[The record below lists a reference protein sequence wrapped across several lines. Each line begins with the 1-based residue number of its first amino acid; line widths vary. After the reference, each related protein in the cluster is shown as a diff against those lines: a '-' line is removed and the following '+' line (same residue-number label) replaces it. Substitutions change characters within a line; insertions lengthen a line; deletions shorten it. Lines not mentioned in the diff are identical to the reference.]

1 MSAALDWFRRK
12 FAFTEEKPAPA
23 KRSVDYAA
31 AISSRLTAGMASYSL
46 SANQEI
52 YRSLRALRAR
62 SRELARDNAHA
73 KKFLQ
78 MVESNVIGPDGII
91 LQNKAGDFDAAG
103 RFVLDTIANNQIERA
118 WRDWGRRGTCEVTGR
133 MSWPAVQRL
142 YVRTMARD
150 GEVLLRRITDRNRN
164 RYGYALQFIDV
175 DRLDERYNDDLPN
188 GNIIRM
194 SIELNREGRP
204 VAYHVRNRHP
214 GDYLTG
220 TDQGYGE
227 RERIP
232 ADQII
237 HDFLQDRP
245 EQIRGVP
252 WMHAAMLR
260 LSHLGAFDEA
270 AIIAAR
276 IGAAK
281 MGFFTAEDGDVA
293 GLSDGEDELG
303 NLMTEVDPGIFGV
316 LPRGYD
322 FKSFDPK
329 YPEANYDGFTKACLR
344 GIASGFGVSYNSL
357 ASDLEGVSYSSIRQ
371 GVLDERDAWKTIQ
384 AVVVDGLMQPT
395 FSDWLSVALLRG
407 AIGNLPAAKLSKFKA
422 DTWQPRRWQWVDP
435 ANDIEA
441 ATAAVALGVKSR
453 RQIAAEQG
461 DDLDDILL
469 EQEQEKTRME
479 ELGLIAPQAAAPS
492 IGDGAPGDGEAKP
505 VKDAQSDVQSQA
517 LNGAQLSSL
526 QAIVQSVAEG
536 TLPKE
541 SAIQLVMIA
550 IPTITNDQAGK
561 LINPAASFKPKKAEG
576 DAAA

>member
-1 MSAALDWFRRK
+1 MSATLDWLRRT
-12 FAFTEEKPAPA
+12 FSVPDVKPAH

-31 AISSRLTAGMASYSL
+31 AMNSRLTAGMASYSL

-91 LQNKAGDFDAAG
+91 LQNKAGDFQSDG
-103 RFVLDTIANNQIERA
+103 TLKLDQIANNQIERA
-118 WRDWGRRGTCEVTGR
+118 WRDWSKRGVCEITGK
-133 MSWPAVQRL
+133 MSLAAVQRL
-142 YVRTMARD
+142 YARTMARD
-150 GEVLLRRITDRNRN
+150 GEVLLRIIRDKRNK
-164 RYGYALQFIDV
+164 YGMTVQFIDV
-175 DRLDERYNDDLPN
+175 DRLDERYNDTLEN
-188 GNIIRM
+188 GRTIRM
-194 SIELNREGRP
+194 GVELDADGKAI
-204 VAYHVRNRHP
+204 AYHILNQHP
-214 GDYLTG
+214 GDWMAR
-220 TDQGYGE
+220 TDIQAQ
-227 RERIP
+227 RVRIP
-232 ADQII
+232 ADEII
-237 HDFLQDRP
+237 HDFVCERP

-281 MGFFTAEDGDVA
+281 MGFFTAEDGDISNM
-293 GLSDGEDELG
+293 SDDEDAAG
-303 NLMTEVDPGIFGV
+303 NLMTEVDPGMFGV
-316 LPRGYD
+316 LPKGYG
-322 FKSFDPK
+322 FQAFDPK

-384 AVVVDGLMQPT
+384 SSVVDGLMT
-395 FSDWLSVALLRG
+395 RLFSAWLEIALLRG
-407 AIGNLPAAKLSKFKA
+407 AVGNLPASKLSKFRA

-435 ANDIEA
+435 SNDINA
-441 ATAAVALGVKSR
+441 AKEQVALGVKSR

-469 EQEQEKTRME
+469 EQQQEVERME
-479 ELGLIAPQAAAPS
+479 ALGLTPSTDVGEVQA
-492 IGDGAPGDGEAKP
+492 
-505 VKDAQSDVQSQA
+505 QA
-517 LNGAQLSSL
+517 LSGSQMTSL
-526 QAIVQSVAEG
+526 QGVVQSVADG
-536 TLPKE
+536 LLPYE
-541 SAIQLVMIA
+541 TAVQLVMLA
-550 IPTITNDQAGK
+550 IPTIDKETAVA
-561 LINPAASFKPKKAEG
+561 LVSPAKNFKPAPKEKPAKVAEN
-576 DAAA
+576 ATPQPE

>member
-12 FAFTEEKPAPA
+12 FAVTDETPA

-31 AISSRLTAGMASYSL
+31 AMNSRLTAGMASYSL

-91 LQNKAGDFDAAG
+91 LQNKAGDFDPAG
-103 RFVLDTIANNQIERA
+103 RFVLDQVANNQIERA
-118 WRDWGRRGTCEVTGR
+118 WREWGRRGTCEVTAR

-150 GEVLLRRITDRNRN
+150 GEVLMRRITDSSRN
-164 RYGYALQFIDV
+164 RYGYAVQFIDV

-214 GDYLTG
+214 GDYIAGL
-220 TDQGYGE
+220 DMGYGE

-281 MGFFTAEDGDVA
+281 MGFFTADDGDVS
-293 GLSDGEDELG
+293 GLSDGEDEAG
-303 NLMTEVDPGIFGV
+303 NLMTEVDPGMFGV

-384 AVVVDGLMQPT
+384 ASVVDGLMQPI

-407 AIGNLPAAKLSKFKA
+407 AIGNLPASKLGKFKA
-422 DTWQPRRWQWVDP
+422 DSWQPRRWQWVDP
-435 ANDIEA
+435 SNDIDA
-441 ATAAVALGVKSR
+441 AKEAVALGVKSR

-469 EQEQEKTRME
+469 ELEQEQARMA
-479 ELGLIAPQAAAPS
+479 ELGL
-492 IGDGAPGDGEAKP
+492 
-505 VKDAQSDVQSQA
+505 
-517 LNGAQLSSL
+517 LNQ
-526 QAIVQSVAEG
+526 
-536 TLPKE
+536 
-541 SAIQLVMIA
+541 
-550 IPTITNDQAGK
+550 
-561 LINPAASFKPKKAEG
+561 
-576 DAAA
+576 

>member
-1 MSAALDWFRRK
+1 MGILKRLRRQPETIAA
-12 FAFTEEKPAPA
+12 PS

-31 AISSRLTAGMASYSL
+31 AAISRLTAGFASYSL

-52 YRSLRALRAR
+52 YRNLRVLRAR

-91 LQNKAGDFDAAG
+91 LQNKAGDFDAKG
-103 RFVLDTIANNQIERA
+103 SFVLDTVANNQIERA
-118 WRDWGRRGTCEVTGR
+118 WRDWGRRGTCEVTAR
-133 MSWPAVQRL
+133 MSLAAVQRL

-150 GEVLLRRITDRNRN
+150 GEVLIRRITDPRRN
-164 RYGYALQFIDV
+164 RYGYTLQFIDV

-194 SIELNREGRP
+194 SVELNREGRA

-214 GDYLTG
+214 GEHLPTG
-220 TDQGYGE
+220 DIGLGE

-237 HDFLQDRP
+237 HDFLMDRP

-281 MGFFTAEDGDVA
+281 MGFFTAEDGDIS
-293 GLSDGEDELG
+293 GMSDGEDEVG
-303 NLMTEVDPGIFGV
+303 NLMTEVDPGMFGV
-316 LPRGYD
+316 LPKGYD
-322 FKSFDPK
+322 FKAFDPK

-384 AVVVDGLMQPT
+384 AVVVDGLMQPV
-395 FSDWLSVALLRG
+395 FADWLSVSLLRG
-407 AIGNLPAAKLSKFKA
+407 AIGTLPASKLSKFNA

-441 ATAAVALGVKSR
+441 ATSAVALGVKSR

-469 EQEQEKTRME
+469 ELEQEQKRME
-479 ELGLIAPQAAAPS
+479 ELGLTASSEPAPTIGNEAEEDAPVEKGAQA
-492 IGDGAPGDGEAKP
+492 
-505 VKDAQSDVQSQA
+505 DVQSQA
-517 LNGAQLSSL
+517 LNGAQLASL
-526 QAIVQSVAEG
+526 QAIVQAVADG
-536 TLPKE
+536 TLPKD

-550 IPTITNDQAGK
+550 IPTITPEQAGK
-561 LINPAASFKPKKAEG
+561 LINPAASFKPKKPEPEKAQ
-576 DAAA
+576 A